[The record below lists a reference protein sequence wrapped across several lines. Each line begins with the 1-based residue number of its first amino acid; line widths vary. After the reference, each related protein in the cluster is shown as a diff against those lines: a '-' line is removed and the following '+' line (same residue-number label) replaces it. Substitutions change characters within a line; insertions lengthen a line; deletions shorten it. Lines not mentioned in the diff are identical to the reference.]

1 MQQRRTD
8 LALEAR
14 ELFQE
19 QAGETT
25 RLRGVRARERRRRGF
40 PVTRVDILDEEGA
53 AALGKPVGSYRTVD
67 LSPYFARR
75 DQQFLPAVQALAE
88 ELEELL
94 PEEGAVFV
102 AGLGNRAMTPDAVGP
117 LALEHLLITRHLR
130 EVLPDFRPTAAAAAG
145 VLGTTGLEA
154 AEWVRGL
161 SGALECAA
169 VVVIDALAARSLR
182 RLCTTVQLSNTGIIP
197 GSGVGNRRAPL
208 NQDLLGVPVI
218 SIGVPTVVDALTL
231 SLDLLGAEEDT
242 QVPQPLREKGG
253 TLFVTPKEV
262 DAQVREAAKLIGYGL
277 SLALQPGLAV
287 EDLTALL
294 E

>member
-14 ELFQE
+14 ELYQE

-25 RLRGVRARERRRRGF
+25 RLRGVRARERQRRGF

-67 LSPYFARR
+67 LSPYFRR
-75 DQQFLPAVQALAE
+75 RSEQFLPAVKALSE

-94 PEEGAVFV
+94 PEEGPVFV
-102 AGLGNRAMTPDAVGP
+102 AGLGNRAMTPDAIGP
-117 LALEHLLITRHLR
+117 LALEHLLVTRHLR
-130 EVLPDFRPTAAAAAG
+130 EVLPDFRPTSAAAVG
-145 VLGTTGLEA
+145 VLGTTGLES

-161 SGALECAA
+161 SGTAECAA
-169 VVVIDALAARSLR
+169 VVVIDALAARSLQ

-197 GSGVGNRRAPL
+197 GSGVGNRRTAL
-208 NQDLLGVPVI
+208 NEAMLGVPVI
-218 SIGVPTVVDALTL
+218 SVGVPTVVDALTL

-242 QVPQPLREKGG
+242 QVPPSLREKGG
-253 TLFVTPKEV
+253 AMFVTPKEV

-287 EDLTALL
+287 EDLMALL